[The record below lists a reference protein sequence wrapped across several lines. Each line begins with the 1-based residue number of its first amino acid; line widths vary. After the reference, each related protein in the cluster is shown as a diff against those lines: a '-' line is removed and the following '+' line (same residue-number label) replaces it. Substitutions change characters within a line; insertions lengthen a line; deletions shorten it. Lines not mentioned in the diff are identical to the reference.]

1 MYNVKITNNRTYSA
15 LLCGT
20 LFVQA
25 SLPTGYG
32 KCSVLNV
39 TAMGTLCYYTS

>member
-1 MYNVKITNNRTYSA
+1 MCNDLKITNNCMYSA

-25 SLPTGYG
+25 SLPTPDVCDGCNSG
-32 KCSVLNV
+32 RLSIV
-39 TAMGTLCYYTS
+39 MI